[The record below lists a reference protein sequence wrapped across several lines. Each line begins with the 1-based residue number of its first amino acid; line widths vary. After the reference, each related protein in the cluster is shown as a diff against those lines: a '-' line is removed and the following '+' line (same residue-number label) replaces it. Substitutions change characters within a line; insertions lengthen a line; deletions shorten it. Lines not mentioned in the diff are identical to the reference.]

1 MVYCLMQIQKQ
12 KHGRT
17 RITTQTKT
25 WTFDLLCYKKKTIY
39 QVITLVKLEQYRY
52 DITLQLLTQ

>member
-1 MVYCLMQIQKQ
+1 MQIQKQ

-25 WTFDLLCYKKKTIY
+25 WTFANDLLCYKRKTIY
-39 QVITLVKLEQYRY
+39 QVITPVKLERYRY